1 MCMCVCVYVC
11 GCVFNKSLSY
21 SISYD
26 WTYYDIKY
34 LLQSLFNM
42 RSAVHLTVQNPK
54 GHSQGRQRVVS
65 RPVRTNNRIP
75 REITIE

>member
-1 MCMCVCVYVC
+1 MCVCVCVC
-11 GCVFNKSLSY
+11 VCLFCVFDKGLSL
-21 SISYD
+21 
-26 WTYYDIKY
+26 TYYDIKY